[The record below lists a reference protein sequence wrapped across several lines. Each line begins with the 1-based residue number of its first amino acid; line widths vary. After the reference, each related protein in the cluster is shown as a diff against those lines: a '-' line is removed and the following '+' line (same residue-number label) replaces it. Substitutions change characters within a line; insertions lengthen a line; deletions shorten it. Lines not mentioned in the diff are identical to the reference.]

1 MRYGSSNIP
10 LNTSALIKNSEKK
23 VYPRA
28 TLSWLVWGLGAV
40 FYCYGFFQRVAP
52 AVITDQLMTD
62 FNIGAASLGNLS
74 AFYFYSYVAMQVPTG
89 LIADHWG
96 PRKLLTTGA
105 LIAGIGSILFAMA
118 PTLSVAN
125 LGRLLIG
132 ASVAVAWVVLL
143 KLSTHWFAAERFA
156 MVTGIALFCGVV
168 GAVWAGV
175 PLRIL
180 VDMFGWRLVM
190 MVSGAFT
197 TAIALAIWIVVRDD
211 PSEKG
216 FKSYA
221 LKDHLKRNHEKKS
234 IGDGLKQVFRHKNT
248 FFLTLAP
255 GGIVGPL
262 LAFAGLWGVPFFTTH
277 YRFSPSLSAAMLSTL
292 MVSWAVGGPILGALS
307 DRIKRRKPL
316 YLFGNIVA
324 TIGWFFILYQP
335 AHPLWL
341 LVVLIIITGIA
352 SGGMIIGFAYA
363 KESVPVMAAGAVYGV
378 VNMGVMTGPMLL
390 QPAMGWILDL
400 HWSGLSENGVRIYS
414 LEAYR
419 WAFGLM
425 LGWSVLSCFLLGLTR
440 ETGCRQMPIK

>member
-1 MRYGSSNIP
+1 M
-10 LNTSALIKNSEKK
+10 NTRALIKDSEKK
-23 VYPRA
+23 QYPRA
-28 TLSWLVWGLGAV
+28 SLSWLVWGLGAV

-52 AVITDQLMTD
+52 AVISDQLMTD
-62 FNIGAASLGNLS
+62 FNMGAASLGNLS

-89 LIADHWG
+89 IIADSWG

-105 LIAGIGSILFAMA
+105 LIAGLGSILFAMA
-118 PTLSVAN
+118 PTVFIAN

-143 KLSTHWFAAERFA
+143 KLSTHWFPPNRFA
-156 MVTGIALFCGVV
+156 MVTGIALFCGVL

-175 PLRIL
+175 PLRIM
-180 VDMFGWRLVM
+180 VDIFGWRSVM
-190 MVSGAFT
+190 TVSGAFT
-197 TAIALAIWIVVRDD
+197 LAIAVAIWIVVRDD

-221 LKDHLKRNHEKKS
+221 QTENLKRNSVKKS
-234 IGDGLKQVFRHKNT
+234 IGDGFRKVFRHKNT
-248 FFLTLAP
+248 FLLTLAP
-255 GGIVGPL
+255 GGIVGPV

-277 YRFSPSLSAAMLSTL
+277 YLFSPALSAALLSIL
-292 MVSWAVGGPILGALS
+292 MVSWAVGGPVLGALS

-316 YLFGNIVA
+316 YLMGNVMA
-324 TIGWFFILYQP
+324 TLGWFFILYEP

-341 LVVLIIITGIA
+341 LIVLIIMTGTA
-352 SGGMIIGFAYA
+352 SGGMIIGFAFA
-363 KESVPVMAAGAVYGV
+363 KESVPVTAAGAVYGV
-378 VNMGVMTGPMLL
+378 VNMGVMMGPMLL

-400 HWSGLSENGVRIYS
+400 HWSGAMENGVRIYD

-425 LGWSVLSCFLLGLTR
+425 LGWSVLSCILLAFTR
-440 ETGCRQMPIK
+440 ETGCRQTPIK